1 MNWKGVKMSIKRQI
15 AKLLENHGYTLKRQT
30 NHLIWVN
37 PRGQVIVTPS
47 TPSDHRTVKNI
58 FAIIKRQVA

>member
-1 MNWKGVKMSIKRQI
+1 MSTKRQI
-15 AKLLENHGYTLKRQT
+15 AKILENHGYTLKRRT
-30 NHLIWVN
+30 NHLVWVS

-58 FAIIKRQVA
+58 LAIVKRQIA